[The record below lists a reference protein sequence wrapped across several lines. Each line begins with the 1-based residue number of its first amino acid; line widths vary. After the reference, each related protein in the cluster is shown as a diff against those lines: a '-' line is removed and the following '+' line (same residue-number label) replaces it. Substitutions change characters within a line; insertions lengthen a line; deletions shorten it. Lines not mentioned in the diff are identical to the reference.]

1 MKRIAPMIPLW
12 LLAASAAVA
21 GFRLPPGV
29 YRMEAYSEA
38 ATRAQ
43 QLKKPLAILLSDE
56 NSSCPLS
63 DSASLDAIK
72 KLRLRTVVVYAHSRK
87 DWDSLPGIVKSAFR
101 SPEAGKYI
109 PIVIVVDAEVKKVLA
124 VIPYAREERE
134 RAKLFREAM
143 RKF

>member
-1 MKRIAPMIPLW
+1 MKRSVCVAGW
-12 LLAASAAVA
+12 LLLTASSATA
-21 GFRLPPGV
+21 GFRLPPGI
-29 YRMEAYSEA
+29 YRMEAFSEA
-38 ATRAQ
+38 VVRAKQ
-43 QLKKPLAILLSDE
+43 SNRPLAILLSDE

-72 KLRLRTVVVYAHSRK
+72 KLRLRAVVVYAHSRG

-109 PIVIVVDAEVKKVLA
+109 PIVIVVDADVTKVLA